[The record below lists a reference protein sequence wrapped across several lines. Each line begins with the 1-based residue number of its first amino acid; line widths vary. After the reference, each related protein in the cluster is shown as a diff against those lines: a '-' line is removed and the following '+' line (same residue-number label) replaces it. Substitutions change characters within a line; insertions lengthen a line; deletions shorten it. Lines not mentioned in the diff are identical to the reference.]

1 MDFSNIKVLVIDSA
15 GKQPYA
21 MVRGLKDIGC
31 HVTVLCTSKLDP
43 CYVSNKPD
51 MKILN
56 REIAANEDIKLNYL
70 QTLLSNGQ
78 FDVMM
83 PIGEASTDFVTR
95 NEATFAQYVRL
106 ACAPRNIYIK
116 AYDKQITFDQAIE
129 SGIPCPLTRH
139 SSQSIDDF
147 LSKAKFPIIIKPRNG
162 IGSIGFHKF
171 NSESEFR
178 TMLSDNNF
186 DINDYVLQ
194 EFVNFENRIGTNL
207 FIDPNGNVC
216 TAYAVDV
223 LRWFPLDAGAGVLI
237 HTVNAHKELEYA
249 ARLLKDL
256 GWQGFANVAFM
267 IEKETGNPLLMEIN
281 GRIPASIK
289 MSYECGFNISRQFI
303 EMVYGNNVTRY
314 PENTKFGKYLRH
326 LDTDVA
332 WFLKSPSRFRTQ
344 PSWFS
349 WGNTVEALFSRDD
362 PKPFFSQFMQ
372 KMFSYRKIMRAKK
385 H

>member
-1 MDFSNIKVLVIDSA
+1 MDFSKIRVLVIDSA

-31 HVTVLCTSKLDP
+31 HVTVLCSSKHDP

-51 MKILN
+51 KKILN
-56 REIAANEDIKLNYL
+56 KEIAKSEDTKKEYL
-70 QTLLSNGQ
+70 LKLLSSGH
-78 FDVMM
+78 FDVLM

-95 NEATFAQYVRL
+95 NESEFAKYVKL
-106 ACAPRNIYIK
+106 ACASRNIYIK
-116 AYDKQITFDQAIE
+116 AYNKQITFDQAIE
-129 SGIPCPLTRH
+129 SRIPCPYTRH
-139 SSQSIDDF
+139 SNQSLDDF

-171 NSESEFR
+171 NTESEFR
-178 TMLSDNNF
+178 DMLSSKCFNAD
-186 DINDYVLQ
+186 DYVVQ
-194 EFVNFENRIGTNL
+194 EFVKFDNRIGTNL
-207 FIDPNGNVC
+207 FMDAHGRVC
-216 TAYAVDV
+216 TSYAVDV

-237 HTVNAHKELEYA
+237 HTVNAHRELEYA
-249 ARLLKDL
+249 AKLLRDL

-267 IEKETGNPLLMEIN
+267 IEKETGKPLLMEIN

-303 EMVYGNNVTRY
+303 EMIYGQEVTLY
-314 PENTKFGKYLRH
+314 PENTQFGKYLRH

-332 WFLKSPSRFRTQ
+332 WFIKSPSRFRSE

-349 WGNTVEALFSRDD
+349 WKNTVEVLYSRDD
-362 PKPFFSQFMQ
+362 PKPFISQFFQ
-372 KMFSYRKIMRAKK
+372 KLFSYREIMKTKK